1 MKVLRDYY
9 LIVGLALLITVV
21 LMVACGCGAITRYV
35 GDAIKSDAIERI
47 GSVEQKVEVLADKME
62 AVAEEVEKRVTEAVK
77 TPIVGII
84 ITLILGAGLAV
95 VCAFKFPSL
104 VDEVIIG
111 TVALAGILLVWAYR
125 APILWT
131 AAAAAAGLL
140 GWKLLRKYV
149 LPKVTNVEPV
159 PGTPPVAPASEDK
172 K

>member
-1 MKVLRDYY
+1 MTTQTRRIITLTG
-9 LIVGLALLITVV
+9 LLALL
-21 LMVACGCGAITRYV
+21 ACVCLASGCGAITRYV
-35 GDAIKSDAIERI
+35 GDAIQNDAIERI
-47 GSVEQKVEVLADKME
+47 GSVEQKVEVLADKVE
-62 AVAEEVEKRVTEAVK
+62 AVVEEVEKRVTEAVK

-84 ITLILGAGLAV
+84 VTLILGAGLAV
-95 VCAFKFPSL
+95 LCAFKFPTL

-149 LPKVTNVEPV
+149 LPKVTNGETSPAEP
-159 PGTPPVAPASEDK
+159 PIPPPDGGK
-172 K
+172 